1 MQRMRIG
8 EIFRYA
14 RPYSAE
20 LSEIDGY
27 PNFFYKIRLENY
39 PMALIESGI
48 NPIGRVTSAGETRT
62 PAILLSSSPH
72 KIGSDHTPWQDFH
85 EPDLG
90 YVRYFGDAKESGED
104 PALRP
109 GNKAMLRAK
118 QLFDSSDSAVRNSAP
133 PIAVFRRE
141 RDAVR
146 TKGLP
151 SFQGF
156 GIIERAELISQFNPN
171 SGQSFANYVFEIAI
185 LAMEE
190 ENEQFDWSWI
200 NARRQKEYSMSE
212 TLKLAP
218 ASWKRWV
225 RGGKSEIS
233 AVRRRVSKLLVTKT
247 DEQRPI
253 PNTRSAQAVDD
264 IYRFYDNRKSRFELL
279 AGMITQRIMEQ
290 RGGDCELGWVTRASS
305 DGGADFVCRLDLGEG
320 FSSLKQVVFGQ
331 AKCESPDSTTSGK
344 DVARTVARLR
354 RGWIGSYVTLGA
366 FSEPVQREVIE
377 DEYPL
382 LLVPG
387 RKVGEEVDAMA
398 QEAGYNSV
406 EAYLSEIVDPQYD
419 DYVHDRKAEEIL
431 KP

>member
-1 MQRMRIG
+1 MHTMRIG
-8 EIFRYA
+8 QIFRYA

-20 LSEIDGY
+20 QVEIDGY
-27 PNFFYKIRLENY
+27 PNFFYATRLTDH
-39 PMALIESGI
+39 PLALIESGI
-48 NPIGRVTSAGETRT
+48 NPIRRVTHRKESRT

-90 YVRYFGDAKESGED
+90 YVRYFGDAKEAGED

-109 GNKAMLRAK
+109 GNKAMLQAK
-118 QLFDSSDSAVRNSAP
+118 RLFDSSDPDIRNSAP

-141 RDAVR
+141 RDAFR
-146 TKGLP
+146 SKGLP

-171 SGQSFANYVFEIAI
+171 SGHSFANYVFEIAI

-190 ENEQFDWSWI
+190 ENEQFDWEWI
-200 NARRQKEYSMSE
+200 NARRLKTLSNTE

-253 PNTRSAQAVDD
+253 PNSRAAKAVDD
-264 IYRFYDNRKSRFELL
+264 IYEYYDRRKSRFELL

-290 RGGDCELGWVTRASS
+290 RGGICELGWVTRASS

-331 AKCESPDSTTSGK
+331 AKCELPSSTTSGK

-398 QEAGYNSV
+398 REAGYNSV
-406 EAYLSEIVDPQYD
+406 AAYLTEVVDPQYEN
-419 DYVHDRKAEEIL
+419 YVHDRKAEEIL
-431 KP
+431 KT